1 MSCEVG
7 AQLVRGSAM
16 IGSFLYS
23 SRPRSDDVAVWLQ
36 HRAGVASARI
46 VLPPRI
52 ERLLIERSYPPPA
65 PTMSIE
71 SALCYAIFL
80 AIRTE
85 TSLVIAGDRHVWNP
99 DWGYLTDLGRF
110 PTAGLVAQGDSA
122 SD

>member
-1 MSCEVG
+1 
-7 AQLVRGSAM
+7 M

-23 SRPRSDDVAVWLQ
+23 SRPRPDDVAVWLQ
-36 HRAGVASARI
+36 RRDGADTARI
-46 VLPPRI
+46 VLPPRL
-52 ERLLIERSYPPPA
+52 ERLLIERNYPPPA

-85 TSLVIAGDRHVWNP
+85 SSLIIAGDQAAWNP
-99 DWGYLTDLGRF
+99 DWGYLTNLAKF

>member
-1 MSCEVG
+1 
-7 AQLVRGSAM
+7 M

-23 SRPRSDDVAVWLQ
+23 SRPRPDDVAVWLQ
-36 HRAGVASARI
+36 HRAGADAARI

-52 ERLLIERSYPPPA
+52 EHMLIERNYPPPA

-85 TSLVIAGDRHVWNP
+85 TSLVITGDRAAWNP
-99 DWGYLTDLGRF
+99 DWGYLTDLGKF
-110 PTAGLVAQGDSA
+110 PAVGLVAQGDRA

>member
-1 MSCEVG
+1 
-7 AQLVRGSAM
+7 M

-23 SRPRSDDVAVWLQ
+23 SRPRPDDVAVWLQ
-36 HRAGVASARI
+36 HRAGADAARI

-52 ERLLIERSYPPPA
+52 ERMLIERNYPPPA

-85 TSLVIAGDRHVWNP
+85 TSLVITGDSAAWNP
-99 DWGYLTDLGRF
+99 DWGYLTDLGKF
-110 PTAGLVAQGDSA
+110 PAVGLVAQGDRA